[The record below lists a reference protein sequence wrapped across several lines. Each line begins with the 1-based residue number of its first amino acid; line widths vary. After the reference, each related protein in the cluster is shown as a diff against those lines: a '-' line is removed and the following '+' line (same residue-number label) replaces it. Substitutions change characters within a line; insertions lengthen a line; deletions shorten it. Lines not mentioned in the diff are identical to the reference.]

1 VNVLADIVQG
11 ATAGATTG
19 GASVVASVL
28 DVGRDLIDRIFP
40 DKTLQAK
47 ERAEA
52 EAHLLDVTAKRESD
66 LLAAVSAVDAAQ
78 SAVNLSDS
86 ASPSTW
92 KSGWRPAIG
101 WVCAGALMLNY
112 WPRAIAGVTMWVMQ
126 CYQSKSLAP
135 YPDLGVMDLLG
146 LTASLLGMSTL
157 RTLDKRAGVAG
168 S

>member
-1 VNVLADIVQG
+1 VSVLTEIVQG

-19 GASVVASVL
+19 GASVIASVL

-47 ERAEA
+47 ERADA
-52 EAHLLDVTAKRESD
+52 EAHLVDITAKQQSD
-66 LLAAVSAVDAAQ
+66 QLAAIAAVDAAQ
-78 SAVNLSDS
+78 SAVNLSES
-86 ASPSTW
+86 QSPATW

-101 WVCAGALMLNY
+101 WVCAGALLLNY
-112 WPRAIAGVTMWVMQ
+112 WPRAIAGVTLWVIQ
-126 CYQSKSLAP
+126 CIQSKGLAP

-157 RTLDKRAGVAG
+157 RSVDKRAGVA
-168 S
+168 